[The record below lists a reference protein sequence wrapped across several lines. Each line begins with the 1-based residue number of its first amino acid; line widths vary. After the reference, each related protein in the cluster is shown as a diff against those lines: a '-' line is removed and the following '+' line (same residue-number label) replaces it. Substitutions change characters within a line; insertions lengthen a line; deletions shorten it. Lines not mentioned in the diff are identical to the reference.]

1 MANAKETVAL
11 DINVNTSQADA
22 SVGGFKKQLKD
33 ATADLV
39 NMSMKF
45 GETSKQ
51 AQDAAKKVAGL
62 KDAIGDAKALADTF
76 NPDKKFVALGGALQ
90 GATAGFSA
98 FQGAMGIFGSEGKEV
113 EKVLLKVQS
122 AMALQQGISGIA
134 GALDSFKLLKG
145 EIVGGVTK
153 AFSTLKGAIIGTGI
167 GLLVVALGLVVANF
181 DKVKAVIENLI
192 GPLKNITDFFGRM
205 INAVT
210 DFVGITS
217 QAERALDSFTKASNR
232 ARESVD
238 QQIKLLQAQG
248 GQEARI
254 YALKKA
260 NIESELNDL
269 REALKVKGKLSDEEQ
284 KQFRDL
290 KLEQQVIDIEEK
302 KRLSENAAKEQADK
316 DKANEKNK
324 AAQDKI
330 NAEKQK
336 QIDKEIKANQELQ
349 DAFKKSRDNAAKEE
363 AQSIQDTLDAQVA
376 IDQAEID
383 RVKKNGLDLLQAKA
397 DLAALNEI
405 NNPTDPQKKIDKLN
419 ADFALEMATTQANDL
434 QKQVMVAQHRAEVKK
449 INDAADKEAKDA
461 EDAKVKIVKLT
472 EDQKLDIVTSGLN
485 AVSELVG
492 KQTAAGK
499 ALAVAGAIINT
510 YKGIT
515 QALGTLPPPF
525 SYVAAAVSA
534 ATGFLAVKNIIATKV
549 PGASGGGSAPS
560 MSMPS
565 IPAPLRAQTDSTR
578 IDQASIN
585 QIGNASAN
593 RSYVLESDVSGNQER
608 ITRLNRAAR
617 IN

>member
-22 SVGGFKKQLKD
+22 SVGGFKKQLRE
-33 ATADLV
+33 ATAELV

-98 FQGAMGIFGSEGKEV
+98 FQGAMGVFGSEGKEV

-181 DKVKAVIENLI
+181 DKVKAVIEKLI

-217 QAERALDSFTKASNR
+217 KAERALDSFTKASNR

-248 GQEARI
+248 GQEEKI

-269 REALKVKGKLSDEEQ
+269 REALKVKGKLTEEEQ

-290 KLEQQVIDIEEK
+290 RLEQQVIDIEEK
-302 KRLSENAAKEQADK
+302 KRLSDNAAKAQAEK
-316 DKANEKNK
+316 EKLNEKNK

-330 NAEKQK
+330 DAEKQK
-336 QIDKEIKANQELQ
+336 QIDKEIKANQDLQ
-349 DAFKKSRDNAAKEE
+349 DALKKSRENAAKEE
-363 AQSIQDTLDAQVA
+363 AQSIQDTLDAEA
-376 IDQAEID
+376 ATNQAELD

-434 QKQVMVAQHRAEVKK
+434 QKQVMAAEHRAAVKK
-449 INDAADKEAKDA
+449 INDAADKEAADA
-461 EDAKVKIVKLT
+461 EKAKVKIVELT
-472 EDQKLDIVTSGLN
+472 EAQKLDIIIN
-485 AVSELVG
+485 AANSLSEIVG
-492 KQTAAGK
+492 KETAAGK

-515 QALGTLPPPF
+515 AALTLPPPF
-525 SYVAAAVSA
+525 SFIAAAVSA
-534 ATGFLAVKNIIATKV
+534 ATGFAAVKKIIATKL
-549 PGASGGGSAPS
+549 PGKAGGGSAPS

-565 IPAPLRAQTDSTR
+565 IPAPIRAQTDSTR